1 MALTAT
7 AVSNSNLSN
16 TQAVYYES
24 QAIES
29 LFMHLAFATLT
40 TPRSLPP
47 NKGKTIQL
55 FSYATDWATSGV
67 TAGNQPATQTEGVV
81 GTGLVPTAPDVQAV
95 LGEYADYITV
105 SSFSKEIA
113 IDPMLEN
120 LSKVLGYRGA
130 LVSDTLVQM
139 ELDTATA
146 LDSSSTTD
154 LAAASYMTAS
164 VIRSQVAGLQG
175 ANILP
180 FEDGMYRGLV
190 HPYVAAD
197 IFNDPTINGIS
208 DILKRSES
216 GQQLLRDG
224 WGKGNSYNVVE
235 FAGCKFVASPNV
247 PIVTPSTG
255 TLATT
260 LAYSTYIA
268 GADAIF
274 AIKLGEADD
283 VPEGNFKSRILEF
296 EPSVVD
302 PALQIGG
309 AVSYRFLD
317 VVAPRPGSIMGF
329 RRIRSNSGIT
339 A

>member
-1 MALTAT
+1 MALTAS
-7 AVSNSNLSN
+7 AVTNSNLSN

-55 FSYATDWATSGV
+55 FSYATGWATSGV
-67 TAGNQPATQTEGVV
+67 TAGNQPPTQTEGQV

-120 LSKVLGYRGA
+120 LSRVLGYRGA
-130 LVSDTLVQM
+130 LVSDTICQM
-139 ELDTATA
+139 EFDTATA
-146 LDSSSTTD
+146 LDSSTIVD
-154 LAAASYMTAS
+154 LAPGTYVTAS
-164 VIRSQVAGLQG
+164 TIRTQVAGLEG
-175 ANILP
+175 NNILP
-180 FEDGMYRGLV
+180 FEDGKFRGLI
-190 HPYVAAD
+190 HPYCAAD
-197 IFNDPTINGIS
+197 LFNDPTNNGIT

-224 WGKGNSYNVVE
+224 WGKGNNYNVVE
-235 FAGCKFVASPNV
+235 FAGVKFITSPNV
-247 PIVTPSTG
+247 PIA
-255 TLATT
+255 TLGSGPLSGHIA
-260 LAYSTYIA
+260 LSTYIA
-268 GADAIF
+268 GADAMF
-274 AIKLGEADD
+274 KIKLGDSD
-283 VPEGNFKSRILEF
+283 TPEGNFRARILEF

-317 VVAPRPGSIMGF
+317 VAAPRPGSVMGF
-329 RRIRSNSGIT
+329 RRIRSQSSIT
-339 A
+339 G

>member
-1 MALTAT
+1 MALTAS

-29 LFMHLAFATLT
+29 LFMHLAFQTLT

-55 FSYATDWATSGV
+55 FSYSTSWATSGV
-67 TAGNQPATQTEGVV
+67 TAGNQPATQTEGTV

-130 LVSDTLVQM
+130 LVSDTITQM
-139 ELDTATA
+139 EFDTATA
-146 LDSSSTTD
+146 LDSTSTLD
-154 LAAASYMTAS
+154 LAAGTYVTAS
-164 VIRSQVAGLQG
+164 TIRQQVATLQG
-175 ANILP
+175 KNILP

-190 HPYVAAD
+190 HPYVASD
-197 IFNDPTINGIS
+197 IFNDTTINGVT
-208 DILKRSES
+208 DVLKRSES

-224 WGKGNSYNVVE
+224 WGKGNNYNVVE
-235 FAGCKFVASPNV
+235 FAGVKFITSPNV
-247 PIVTPSTG
+247 PIVTVASSSGPLSG
-255 TLATT
+255 T
-260 LAYSTYIA
+260 LAYSSYIA
-268 GADAIF
+268 GADAVF

-309 AVSYRFLD
+309 AVSYRFLF
-317 VVAPRPGSIMGF
+317 VAAPRPGTTNGF
-329 RRIRSNSGIT
+329 VRIRSNSAI
-339 A
+339 